1 MISKSSGLDTELIAF
16 TYATEPLAVEV
27 DKLNPCVLPAPHCES
42 SALADLIVGDLPSN
56 PPWNPTVN
64 CLLLIVDASSDVDIV

>member
-27 DKLNPCVLPAPHCES
+27 DKLNPCELPAPQSES
-42 SALADLIVGDLPSN
+42 PYLAFWTIGEIPSN

-64 CLLLIVDASSDVDIV
+64 CLLFLSTADEPVSS

>member
-1 MISKSSGLDTELIAF
+1 MISKSSGLDTALIAF

-27 DKLNPCVLPAPHCES
+27 DKLNPCAFPAPHWES
-42 SALADLIVGDLPSN
+42 SALADLIVGDIPLN

-64 CLLLIVDASSDVDIV
+64 CLLLMIAAVSDVDIV